1 MEEIFEQFKDK
12 DAFDAYWKEHYVP
25 LTYEDVREAYED
37 FVKSADKH
45 IFLSDYEESG
55 NVSREDFMDNLSQA
69 AQFAFQDGL
78 TEAFYEKNPEVYEN
92 AFALFE
98 AAQMEGGDAN
108 IAAAFMKSISVC
120 TMIFCWNCLMH
131 NMRNR
136 PGKYRK

>member
-45 IFLSDYEESG
+45 IFLSDYEKSG

-69 AQFAFQDGL
+69 AQ
-78 TEAFYEKNPEVYEN
+78 
-92 AFALFE
+92 
-98 AAQMEGGDAN
+98 MEGGDAN
-108 IAAAFMKSISVC
+108 IAAAFHEEYQRLYHDFLLELFD
-120 TMIFCWNCLMH
+120 TQ
-131 NMRNR
+131 
-136 PGKYRK
+136 YAE

>member
-45 IFLSDYEESG
+45 IFLSDYEKSG

-69 AQFAFQDGL
+69 AQFAFQDG
-78 TEAFYEKNPEVYEN
+78 
-92 AFALFE
+92 
-98 AAQMEGGDAN
+98 
-108 IAAAFMKSISVC
+108 SV
-120 TMIFCWNCLMH
+120 L
-131 NMRNR
+131 
-136 PGKYRK
+136 

>member
-78 TEAFYEKNPEVYEN
+78 TEAFYEKHLHYLRRHRWK
-92 AFALFE
+92 AGMRILR
-98 AAQMEGGDAN
+98 QL
-108 IAAAFMKSISVC
+108 FMKSISVC

>member
-25 LTYEDVREAYED
+25 LTYDDVREAYED

-78 TEAFYEKNPEVYEN
+78 TEAFYEKNPQVYEN

-108 IAAAFMKSISVC
+108 IAAAFHEEYQRLYHD
-120 TMIFCWNCLMH
+120 FLLELFDAQ
-131 NMRNR
+131 
-136 PGKYRK
+136 YAE

>member
-69 AQFAFQDGL
+69 AQFAFQDSL
-78 TEAFYEKNPEVYEN
+78 TEAFYDKNPDLYET
-92 AFALFE
+92 AFAIYE
-98 AAQMEGGDAN
+98 EAQMNGGNDEN
-108 IAAAFMKSISVC
+108 IAATF
-120 TMIFCWNCLMH
+120 H
-131 NMRNR
+131 EEYNR
-136 PGKYRK
+136 LYKEFLLAMYDAMF

>member
-78 TEAFYEKNPEVYEN
+78 TEAFYEKNRR
-92 AFALFE
+92 
-98 AAQMEGGDAN
+98 
-108 IAAAFMKSISVC
+108 FMR
-120 TMIFCWNCLMH
+120 MH
-131 NMRNR
+131 LHYLRR
-136 PGKYRK
+136 HRWKRGCEYCGSFS

>member
-55 NVSREDFMDNLSQA
+55 LS
-69 AQFAFQDGL
+69 L
-78 TEAFYEKNPEVYEN
+78 
-92 AFALFE
+92 
-98 AAQMEGGDAN
+98 
-108 IAAAFMKSISVC
+108 IHISEP
-120 TMIFCWNCLMH
+120 T
-131 NMRNR
+131 R
-136 PGKYRK
+136 P

>member
-78 TEAFYEKNPEVYEN
+78 TEAFYEKNPQV
-92 AFALFE
+92 
-98 AAQMEGGDAN
+98 AQMEGGDAN
-108 IAAAFMKSISVC
+108 IAAAFHEEYQRLYHD
-120 TMIFCWNCLMH
+120 FLLELFDAQ
-131 NMRNR
+131 
-136 PGKYRK
+136 YAE

>member
-45 IFLSDYEESG
+45 IFLSDYE
-55 NVSREDFMDNLSQA
+55 DNLSQA

-108 IAAAFMKSISVC
+108 IAAAFHEEYQRLYHD
-120 TMIFCWNCLMH
+120 FLLELFDAQ
-131 NMRNR
+131 
-136 PGKYRK
+136 YAE

>member
-12 DAFDAYWKEHYVP
+12 NAFDAYWKEHYVP

-78 TEAFYEKNPEVYEN
+78 TEAFYEKNPQVYEN

-98 AAQMEGGDAN
+98 AAQMKAGMR
-108 IAAAFMKSISVC
+108 ILRQLFMKSISVC
-120 TMIFCWNCLMH
+120 TMIFCWNCLIH

-136 PGKYRK
+136 SGKYRK